1 MCLGV
6 PGKVLEVVPSEL
18 GVPTGKVDFA
28 GVVKEVCFAY
38 TPEVA
43 VGDFVIVHVGFAISQ
58 IDEEEARQVFAYL
71 EELGE
76 LAELEAGGSD
86 APPPPG
92 G

>member
-6 PGKVLEVVPSEL
+6 PGRVIEIVPNAL
-18 GVPTGKVDFA
+18 GIPTGKVDFA

-38 TPEVA
+38 TPEVQ
-43 VGDFVIVHVGFAISQ
+43 VGEYVVVHVGFAISQ

-76 LAELEAGGSD
+76 LAELEAGEG
-86 APPPPG
+86 APPRAKED
-92 G
+92 